1 MMDKMTNIGVIGAG
15 AWGTAFAIHLA
26 RKGFR
31 VLLWVYEADLYD
43 TLNKNRIN
51 KSYLPGFVLPQEID
65 FTDNLNA
72 LVGAANDIVIATPSF
87 ALRKTIE
94 TAAHVFA
101 GKNILILTKGLEINT
116 LLRMSQV
123 TEEVLDN
130 SNRHI
135 AVLSGPSFAE
145 EVAREAFTS
154 VVVASANKELSMN
167 FQRLIHSDNFRVY
180 TCEDLVGVELG
191 GAMKNVI
198 AIGAGIIGGLQLGTN
213 TQAAFITRAI
223 AEIKRLGKA
232 LGAKET
238 TFMGLSGI
246 GDLILTS
253 YGNLS
258 RNRWFGTE
266 LAKGVK
272 PATIIKEQKKVVEGY
287 YTINAA
293 YTFSKKF
300 DIEMPITEELYKI
313 VYEEKNLL
321 ASLNDIKKRALK
333 EEDD

>member
-1 MMDKMTNIGVIGAG
+1 MTNIGIIGAG

-26 RKGFR
+26 RKDIDI
-31 VLLWVYEADLYD
+31 LQWVYEENLYE
-43 TLNKNRIN
+43 TLKNNREN
-51 KSYLPGFVLPQEID
+51 RLYLPGFVLPRSVD
-65 FTDNLNA
+65 FT
-72 LVGAANDIVIATPSF
+72 NDLHTLAEKSNNIIIATPSF

-94 TAAHVFA
+94 PIAHILA
-101 GKNILILTKGLEINT
+101 RKNILILTKGLEIDT

-123 TEEVLDN
+123 TENVLNKKDN
-130 SNRHI
+130 RI

-145 EVAREAFTS
+145 EVARETFTS
-154 VVVASANKELSMN
+154 VVVASANKVLSAN
-167 FQRLIHSDNFRVY
+167 FQRLIHSNNFRVY
-180 TCEDLVGVELG
+180 TSEDPIGVELG
-191 GAMKNVI
+191 GAMKNVM
-198 AIGAGIIGGLQLGTN
+198 AIGAGIIGGLKLGTN

-253 YGNLS
+253 YGQLS

-266 LAKGVK
+266 LARGKK
-272 PATIIKEQKKVVEGY
+272 PAAIIKEQKKVVEGY

-293 YTFSKKF
+293 HAFSKKF
-300 DIEMPITEELYKI
+300 DIDMPITEELYKI
-313 VYEEKNLL
+313 IYEGKDLF

-333 EEDD
+333 EEDA

>member
-1 MMDKMTNIGVIGAG
+1 MTNIGIIGAG

-26 RKGFR
+26 RKGVS
-31 VLLWVYEADLYD
+31 VLQWVYEPALYEI
-43 TLNKNRIN
+43 LSVQRENRF
-51 KSYLPGFVLPQEID
+51 YLPNFILPQNIE
-65 FTDNLNA
+65 FTDSLQDLARTSDN
-72 LVGAANDIVIATPSF
+72 IIIATPSF

-94 TAAHVFA
+94 QVSDILID
-101 GKNILILTKGLEINT
+101 KDILILTKGLEIDT

-123 TEEVLDN
+123 TEGLINNADG
-130 SNRHI
+130 RI

-145 EVAREAFTS
+145 EVARETFTS
-154 VVVASANKELSMN
+154 VVVASKNKSLSER
-167 FQRLIHSDNFRVY
+167 FQRIIHSNNFRVY
-180 TCEDLVGVELG
+180 TSEDVIGVELG
-191 GAMKNVI
+191 GAMKNVM
-198 AIGAGIIGGLQLGTN
+198 AIGAGIIDALRLGTN
-213 TQAAFITRAI
+213 TQAAYTTRAI

-253 YGNLS
+253 YGQLS

-266 LAKGVK
+266 LAGGKK
-272 PATIIKEQKKVVEGY
+272 AETIIKEQKKVVEGY

-293 YTFSKKF
+293 YTLSKKCNI
-300 DIEMPITEELYKI
+300 DMPITEELYKI
-313 VYEEKNLL
+313 VYENKDLKL
-321 ASLNDIKKRALK
+321 SLNDIKNRALK

>member
-1 MMDKMTNIGVIGAG
+1 MTNIGIIGAG

-26 RKGFR
+26 RKGFNI
-31 VLLWVYEADLYD
+31 LQWVYEPNLYEV
-43 TLNKNRIN
+43 LKAQHENKL
-51 KSYLPGFVLPQEID
+51 YLPGFILPENIN
-65 FTDNLNA
+65 FTDSLHI
-72 LVGAANDIVIATPSF
+72 LVQKSEDIIVATPSF

-94 TAAHVFA
+94 PVSEILN

-123 TEEVLDN
+123 TEEIIDKKN
-130 SNRHI
+130 SHT

-154 VVVASANKELSMN
+154 VVVASANKELSMD
-167 FQRLIHSDNFRVY
+167 FQKLINSDNFRVY
-180 TCEDLVGVELG
+180 TSEDTVGVELG
-191 GAMKNVI
+191 GAMKNVM
-198 AIGAGIIGGLQLGTN
+198 AIGAGIIDGLQLGTN
-213 TQAAFITRAI
+213 TQAAFTTRAI

-246 GDLILTS
+246 GDLMLTS
-253 YGNLS
+253 YGSLS

-266 LAKGVK
+266 LAKGK
-272 PATIIKEQKKVVEGY
+272 RPGTIIKEQKKVVEGY
-287 YTINAA
+287 YTIKAA
-293 YTFSKKF
+293 YTFSKKL
-300 DIEMPITEELYKI
+300 DIEMPITDELYKI